1 MKRIILFVLVFISV
15 KSMAQ
20 LKPIPSG
27 TYHLADVPVVKSA
40 DREGRKFLEGTTS
53 EFSFFEIHASTQYK
67 GAVPRPG
74 HAQADIEE
82 LIYIK
87 EGTIKFNLGTKST
100 VLGKGS
106 IVLVSPREMQSS
118 ENVGDG
124 PLTYY
129 VFEFRSKKPMYMERS
144 AKAGG
149 PLMINAD
156 SLKYVPSAVGG
167 GIKYFQRPTA
177 MTEDLEVHLT
187 ELKHKGPSHAPHT
200 HIETELILVLQGDI
214 EATIEGKTYTAT
226 AGDICLTNSNE
237 VHGMSNAKEAPCKY
251 LVVKWK

>member
-1 MKRIILFVLVFISV
+1 MKRIILFALLSISL

-20 LKPIPSG
+20 LKPILSG

-40 DREGRKFLEGTTS
+40 DREGRKFLDGSTS
-53 EFSFFEIHASTQYK
+53 EFSLFEIHASTQYK

-87 EGTIKFNLGTKST
+87 EGTIKFNIGAKST

-106 IVLVSPREMQSS
+106 LVLVSPREMQSS

-129 VFEFRSKKPMYMERS
+129 VFQFRSKKPMDMERS

-177 MTEDLEVHLT
+177 MTQDLEVHMT

-200 HIETELILVLQGDI
+200 HIETELILVLQGNI
-214 EATIEGKTYTAT
+214 EAMVGGKTYTAT
-226 AGDICLTNSNE
+226 AGDIFLTNSNE
-237 VHGMSNAKEAPCKY
+237 FHGMSNAKEAPCKY

>member
-1 MKRIILFVLVFISV
+1 MKKIILFVLVFISV

-20 LKPIPSG
+20 LKPILSG

-53 EFSFFEIHASTQYK
+53 EFNFFEIHASTQYK

-106 IVLVSPREMQSS
+106 IVLVSPRE
-118 ENVGDG
+118 
-124 PLTYY
+124 
-129 VFEFRSKKPMYMERS
+129 
-144 AKAGG
+144 
-149 PLMINAD
+149 
-156 SLKYVPSAVGG
+156 
-167 GIKYFQRPTA
+167 
-177 MTEDLEVHLT
+177 
-187 ELKHKGPSHAPHT
+187 
-200 HIETELILVLQGDI
+200 
-214 EATIEGKTYTAT
+214 
-226 AGDICLTNSNE
+226 
-237 VHGMSNAKEAPCKY
+237 
-251 LVVKWK
+251 